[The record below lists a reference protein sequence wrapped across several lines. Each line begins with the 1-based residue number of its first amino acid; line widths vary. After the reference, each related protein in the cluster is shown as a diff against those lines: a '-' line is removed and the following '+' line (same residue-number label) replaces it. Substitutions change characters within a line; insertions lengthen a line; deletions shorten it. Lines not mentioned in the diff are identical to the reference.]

1 MKIWVFWLIL
11 VCVICGMFDILTP
24 ASPFTDALNFI
35 FDTILKLWQG
45 IAEMGDNIRRRF
57 V

>member
-11 VCVICGMFDILTP
+11 VCVVCGMLDILTP
-24 ASPFTDALNFI
+24 ATPFTDVLKWIGALV
-35 FDTILKLWQG
+35 LELWQG
-45 IAEMGDNIRRRF
+45 IVDIGDNIRRRF